1 MIKLQRPEWLYCR
14 GAVRPWEEGVLHV
27 SSEAVTRG
35 ANVFEGLKGYWYED
49 GSSFGIVAM
58 RRHYDRL
65 KRSARLLYIPCTL
78 DFAEFENA
86 CHELMRKLLS
96 PDRDMWVRAT
106 LFAVEGYWGEGT
118 KADLVLTAYHL
129 DKGPPAPIDI
139 AISTWQRTS
148 DLSVS
153 PRIKTGANYHIGR
166 LARIE
171 GRRKGCSEMIL
182 LNQWGRVAEATGAC
196 VLMVRDGQVVTP
208 PPTEGNLESIT
219 VQIVGQICRTLGIPF
234 IERPIDRTELW
245 IADEMALAGTLAEI
259 VKIRRIDDLE
269 LPAESPILD
278 AVSDRFWAAVRGI
291 APHEAIDLSIV
302 TNVTVREPLRFS
314 SQRSSRLKA
323 SCP

>member
-1 MIKLQRPEWLYCR
+1 
-14 GAVRPWEEGVLHV
+14 V
-27 SSEAVTRG
+27 
-35 ANVFEGLKGYWYED
+35 NVFEGLKGYWFED
-49 GSSFGIVAM
+49 GSNFGIVAM

-65 KRSARLLYIPCTL
+65 QRSARLLYIPCTF
-78 DFAEFENA
+78 DFSEFENA
-86 CHELMRKLLS
+86 CHELVNRLLS

-106 LFAVEGYWGEGT
+106 LFAVEGYWGEET
-118 KADLVLTAYHL
+118 KADLVLTAYHQ
-129 DKGPPAPIDI
+129 DKRRPAPIDV
-139 AISTWQRTS
+139 AVSTWQRSS
-148 DLSVS
+148 DLTIS

-219 VQIVGQICRTLGIPF
+219 VQIVRQICRTLRIPF
-234 IERPIDRTELW
+234 IERPIDRTELC

-278 AVSDRFWAAVRGI
+278 AVSDRFWGAIRGVE
-291 APHEAIDLSIV
+291 PHEAIDLSLVPNATARKPI
-302 TNVTVREPLRFS
+302 RFPG
-314 SQRSSRLKA
+314 QRSAALKA
-323 SCP
+323 S